1 MTMNDFINELYSI
14 YNSESGKIIYLLVLI
29 MLLMMAD
36 IVAGLAK
43 AYVNHSISSHVGKHG
58 LTVKAVT
65 IMVLVIMIPLH
76 VMIPSREVGYMFL
89 YSTYIGYIVFEVTSL
104 FENMKALGIEFNSL
118 KWFTDRL
125 SDENIEHKKEG
136 KK

>member
-1 MTMNDFINELYSI
+1 MTMNDFINELYLI

-36 IVAGLAK
+36 IVTGLAK

-89 YSTYIGYIVFEVTSL
+89 YTTYIGYIVFEVTSL

-125 SDENIEHKKEG
+125 SDENIKHKKEG